1 MDTIS
6 EPTFALRGPSV
17 KFTFVSDPGHGWL
30 ILSPQWIGAVGLT
43 LAAFSQHSYVAEDGT
58 LALEEDCDAPKFLE
72 AYARC
77 FGQTA
82 SFHEIFE
89 DPSSVRD
96 WYPLHATMD
105 RVA

>member
-1 MDTIS
+1 MHKIS
-6 EPTFALRGPSV
+6 NTTVALRGPSV

-30 ILSPQWIGAVGLT
+30 ILSPQWVGAVGLT
-43 LAAFSQHSYVAEDGT
+43 VAAFSTSSYVSEDGT

-82 SFHEIFE
+82 SFNEIFE
-89 DPSSVRD
+89 DPCSVRD
-96 WYPLHATMD
+96 WYPLHAMD
-105 RVA
+105 MVA